1 MEFLYEL
8 GLIKLFK
15 HDNLPFVV
23 ISNTLTRDSLDIIGC
38 YQDKNGVVKR
48 IRKDS
53 VHGKMILD
61 ICCIKKEA
69 LSQDAVKLREIINGL
84 SSKMNINAK

>member
-38 YQDKNGVVKR
+38 YQDGKGIVKR
-48 IRKDS
+48 IRRDS

-61 ICCIKKEA
+61 ICSVKDEA

-84 SSKMNINAK
+84 SNKMNINIK